1 MVTWS
6 ELRSTETGTTPNFRA
21 GVTGHF
27 SSDGGECPAH
37 KPIMSST
44 DVAGLDIDPSELKLP
59 RFSPDELVG
68 KVFVRSLDDGKNYRA
83 KVVRKIQDH
92 DADCH
97 KNIKFLV
104 ELGDGEYDE
113 IITYN
118 KLCDTIETQ
127 EDQEIHPEEPRWTF
141 SSIEGHKGPI
151 KKGHPDHKGSSYNV
165 LVKWEYGSQSF
176 EPLDAMAA
184 DDPITLLC
192 MLVLIISW
200 IPLAGNVFAILQQ
213 LSPNNVTRCGA

>member
-1 MVTWS
+1 VVTRS
-6 ELRSTETGTTPNFRA
+6 ELHSAETGTAPNFRA
-21 GVTGHF
+21 EVTSHF

-44 DVAGLDIDPSELKLP
+44 DVAELDIDPSELKLP
-59 RFSPDELVG
+59 RVSPDELVG
-68 KVFVRSLDDGKNYRA
+68 KVFVRRLDDGKNYQV
-83 KVVRKIQDH
+83 KVVRRIQDH
-92 DADCH
+92 DADFH

-141 SSIEGHKGPI
+141 SSLEGHKGPI
-151 KKGHPDHKGSSYNV
+151 REAPPGGKGSSYNV
-165 LVKWEYGSQSF
+165 LVKLEDGSQSY
-176 EPLDAMAA
+176 EPLDAMAP
-184 DDPITLLC
+184 DDPITLALYAHANNLLDTPGWKC
-192 MLVLIISW
+192 FRHI
-200 IPLAGNVFAILQQ
+200 ATAI
-213 LSPNNVTRCGA
+213 TRA